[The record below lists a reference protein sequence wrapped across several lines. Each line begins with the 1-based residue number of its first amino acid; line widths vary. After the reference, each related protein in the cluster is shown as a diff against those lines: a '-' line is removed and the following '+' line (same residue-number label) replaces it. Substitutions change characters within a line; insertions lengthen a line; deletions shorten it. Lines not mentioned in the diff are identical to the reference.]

1 MKLSKDSSI
10 FLAGHNGMVGS
21 SVLRCLKKQ
30 GYSNIITRSRDEL
43 DLTDSSAVDLFFKN
57 LSIEYVILCAA
68 KVGGIHAN
76 NSYKADFISQNLS
89 IGINIVKSCHKF
101 NIKKLI
107 NLGSSCIYPKGLDR
121 PIVEEDLLSGPLEP
135 TNEPYAIA
143 KIATLKMCESFYHQ
157 YGCNFYSIM
166 PCNLYGP
173 NDNFDLETSH
183 VLPALIRKVHEAK
196 FSNSKTIELWGT
208 GSPLREFLYVDD
220 LANAISYCLKNIEAS
235 DIYDQKISHLN
246 CGSNEEISILNLLL
260 KIKKILK
267 YKGEVILNKKMP
279 DGTMRKKMDN
289 SRILKLGFFPEVSL
303 EEGIAKSYESFLA
316 KFKK

>member
-1 MKLSKDSSI
+1 
-10 FLAGHNGMVGS
+10 MVGS
-21 SVLRCLKKQ
+21 SVLKKLKAA
-30 GYSNIITRSRDEL
+30 GYDNIITRSRDEL
-43 DLTDSSAVDLFFKN
+43 DLTNSNSVELFFKN
-57 LSIEYVILCAA
+57 ISIDYVILCAA
-68 KVGGIHAN
+68 KVGGIYAN
-76 NSYKADFISQNLS
+76 NYYRADFISENLA
-89 IGINIVKSCHKF
+89 IGYNIINFSHKF
-101 NIKKLI
+101 NVKKLI
-107 NLGSSCIYPKGLDR
+107 NLGSSCIYPKNFDR

-143 KIATLKMCESFYHQ
+143 KIAALKMCESFYHQ

-196 FSNSKTIELWGT
+196 SSNSEAVELWGT

-220 LANAISYCLKNIEAS
+220 LANAIFHCLENIEAS
-235 DIYDQKISHLN
+235 EIYNQKISHLN

-260 KIKKILK
+260 KIKKIIK
-267 YKGEVILNKKMP
+267 YNGDIIFNKNMP

-289 SRILKLGFFPEVSL
+289 TRISKLGFVPQVTI
-303 EEGIAKSYESFLA
+303 EEGLLKSYQSFL
-316 KFKK
+316 KKNKE

>member
-1 MKLSKDSSI
+1 
-10 FLAGHNGMVGS
+10 MVGC
-21 SVLRCLKKQ
+21 SVLKKLKSS
-30 GYSNIITRSRDEL
+30 GYNNIITRSRDEL

-76 NSYKADFISQNLS
+76 NSYKADFISENIS
-89 IGINIVKSCHKF
+89 IGVNIVKSCHKF

-121 PIVEEDLLSGPLEP
+121 PIIEEDLLSGPLEP

-157 YGCNFYSIM
+157 YRCNFYSIM

-196 FSNSKTIELWGT
+196 SSNSKFVEVWGT

-220 LANAISYCLKNIEAS
+220 LANAISYCLENIEAS

-267 YKGEVILNKKMP
+267 YNGDIIFNKNMP

-289 SRILKLGFFPEVSL
+289 TRISKLGFVPQVTM
-303 EEGIAKSYESFLA
+303 EEGLLESYKSFL
-316 KFKK
+316 KKNKE

>member
-1 MKLSKDSSI
+1 V
-10 FLAGHNGMVGS
+10 AGHNGMVGS
-21 SVLRCLKKQ
+21 AVLKKLKSS
-30 GYSNIITRSRDEL
+30 GYDNIITRSRDEL

-76 NSYKADFISQNLS
+76 NSYKADFISENIS
-89 IGINIVKSCHKF
+89 IGVNIVKSCHKF

-157 YGCNFYSIM
+157 YRCNFYSIM

-196 FSNSKTIELWGT
+196 SSNSEFVEAWGT

-220 LANAISYCLKNIEAS
+220 LANAISYCLENIEAS

-267 YKGEVILNKKMP
+267 YNGDIIFNKNMP

-289 SRILKLGFFPEVSL
+289 TRISKLGFVPQVTM
-303 EEGIAKSYESFLA
+303 EEGLLESYKSFL
-316 KFKK
+316 KKNKE